1 MLALLSIAL
10 LAVQPAAAANV
21 AQRSASPPALSL
33 LETRMSSHAQLSK
46 IFNEAT
52 SNQSAPPLPCATCS
66 DDKMTEGQKLIAAD
80 MEAEEDF
87 VRKCQ
92 TVVTVSDDKFLPVKP
107 LDRFCQTTDAAM
119 ECRLKVGERLK
130 ETHARDGDMGKFC
143 LAVYG
148 WFQTKYGSKCPEQ
161 CRKLQCKSTCMWLDT
176 QKKLDEDNKDIKAGM
191 DGAKESLKK
200 VKEAGKTVEGKKEEQ
215 KKQEFAIKMIDT
227 NIGRAVEDQKE
238 KKEFAD
244 TTAKRSKKFD
254 KQVDDLG
261 KKIDVAE
268 ASMIKQE
275 DANQKLKF
283 AIDKAKGKLEN
294 IERNAVRDMERA
306 KEDRDEEKSLQAES
320 NRLTKE
326 IADLKNEEDGLVQ
339 TLKDDKKEKA
349 EQTEVWKKRVTKLQ
363 KAMNSLAEYAKD
375 SEKPVTD
382 KYQMPQKFEAEYKR
396 RLDAVEYKSSSEVAD
411 FKELMTNQYN
421 RAKDEE
427 NVLNEIDNK
436 VTDTEQEISE
446 VKAEKARLTAKKEK
460 ADKSAKSA
468 KDKAEALEKRGTD
481 AMNEAKTIKE
491 EQVVKPTAELNKG
504 KDKYA
509 ELKAGKLKDEKT
521 LSFADDAAK
530 QENKK
535 LEVAQNDLQSAE
547 QHHEDLKLKKKEAE
561 GKLDDIKR
569 ETKEAEEQLKAL
581 KTGLAT
587 EEKGLTKRIKV
598 YKAAMKDL
606 NKHKPEIVRQHG
618 CAILSNCE
626 KGADALDGGWK
637 NSYP

>member
-1 MLALLSIAL
+1 
-10 LAVQPAAAANV
+10 
-21 AQRSASPPALSL
+21 
-33 LETRMSSHAQLSK
+33 
-46 IFNEAT
+46 
-52 SNQSAPPLPCATCS
+52 
-66 DDKMTEGQKLIAAD
+66 MTEGQKLVAAD

-87 VRKCQ
+87 RRKCQ

-176 QKKLDEDNKDIKAGM
+176 KKKLDEDNKDLKAGM
-191 DGAKESLKK
+191 EEAKESLKK
-200 VKEAGKTVEGKKEEQ
+200 VKEAEKTVEGKKEEQ
-215 KKQEFAIKMIDT
+215 KKQEFAIKMLNT
-227 NIGRAVEDQKE
+227 NIERAAQDQKE
-238 KKEFAD
+238 KKDFVD
-244 TTAKRSKKFD
+244 TTSKRSKKFD
-254 KQVDDLG
+254 KQVDDTQ

-268 ASMIKQE
+268 ASMINQE

-306 KEDRDEEKSLQAES
+306 KEDRDEEKSLNAEAG
-320 NRLTKE
+320 RLSKE
-326 IADLKNEEDGLVQ
+326 IDDLKNEEDGLTQ
-339 TLKDDKKEKA
+339 TLNDDKRERAAQKEN
-349 EQTEVWKKRVTKLQ
+349 WNKRVTKLQ
-363 KAMNSLAEYAKD
+363 TAMNSLAEYAKD
-375 SEKPVTD
+375 SEKPVTN
-382 KYQMPQKFEAEYKR
+382 KYEMPQKFEAEYKR
-396 RLDAVEYKSSSEVAD
+396 RLDAVEYKSSTEVGD

-446 VKAEKARLTAKKEK
+446 VKAENARLTAKKVK

-468 KDKAEALEKRGTD
+468 KDKADALEKRGQDGMTT
-481 AMNEAKTIKE
+481 ANTIKE

-509 ELKAGKLKDEKT
+509 ALKAGKLKDEKT
-521 LSFADDAAK
+521 LTFVDDAAK
-530 QENKK
+530 QESAK
-535 LEVAQNDLQSAE
+535 LKVAQNDLLSAE
-547 QHHEDLKLKKKEAE
+547 QHHEDLKAQKKEAE
-561 GKLDDIKR
+561 GKLKDIER
-569 ETKEAEEQLKAL
+569 EKKEAEEALKAMKMGVAKDEKSL
-581 KTGLAT
+581 TG
-587 EEKGLTKRIKV
+587 RIKV

-637 NSYP
+637 NSYPA